1 MPKLT
6 HRIEQLT
13 AIVHLPGGEL
23 CPLSK
28 GSHCPHTGDN
38 GLPFFEDEAADL
50 ERARNVPNLK
60 KLVGCTGCRCCTR
73 SQSPF
78 TGLFYSLSNNDVVEN
93 KQVDSLQFELDHLG

>member
-6 HRIEQLT
+6 HRIDQLT
-13 AIVHLPGGEL
+13 AILHPGGEL

-38 GLPFFEDEAADL
+38 GLPFFEDEADL

-73 SQSPF
+73 SQF
-78 TGLFYSLSNNDVVEN
+78 QFRGYYRLQKKTKENVKTRILCSL
-93 KQVDSLQFELDHLG
+93 

>member
-6 HRIEQLT
+6 HRIDQLT
-13 AIVHLPGGEL
+13 AILHPGGEL

-28 GSHCPHTGDN
+28 GSHCPHTGEN
-38 GLPFFEDEAADL
+38 GLPYFEDEADL

-73 SQSPF
+73 SQF
-78 TGLFYSLSNNDVVEN
+78 QRVV
-93 KQVDSLQFELDHLG
+93 QGDLGGRVTWLD